1 MTAFPPLHTLLPH
14 EAPMIL
20 LDEVVA
26 VDGDRMTC
34 AVTPRL
40 GVPFVEPTGVHP
52 VVAIEYMAQC
62 IGAWV
67 GLRAQ
72 ERGEPVRLGFLLGC
86 REMQLHRPWLPL
98 GTRLTVQSLRAW
110 GDDDLGSFE
119 CQVDDEQGCVATA
132 LLSVAR
138 AHADG
143 SMPG

>member
-1 MTAFPPLHTLLPH
+1 MKIWPPLGDLLPH
-14 EAPMIL
+14 EMPMIL
-20 LDEVVA
+20 LDEVV
-26 VDGDRMTC
+26 DCNGDHMTC
-34 AVTPRL
+34 QVTPRS
-40 GVPFVEPTGVHP
+40 GMPFVEAGGVHP

-72 ERGEPVRLGFLLGC
+72 ERGEPIRLGFLLGC
-86 REMQLHRPWLPL
+86 REMQLHRRWLPL
-98 GTRLTVQSLRAW
+98 GTRLTVQSKRAW

-143 SMPG
+143 SLPG